1 VQRSKELRAALTPP
15 ERVMWQR
22 LRKNQ
27 LGGLHFRRQQVID
40 GFLADF
46 YCAAAG
52 LVLELDGL
60 VHLRQADYD
69 RERDKVIAARN
80 LLVLRVTNN
89 EIDSSLE
96 PLLQRI
102 FAICQTRRP

>member
-1 VQRSKELRAALTPP
+1 MTPQ
-15 ERVMWQR
+15 ERIMWQR

-46 YCAAAG
+46 YCPAAG

-60 VHLRQADYD
+60 VHLRQVEYD

-80 LLVLRVTNN
+80 LLVLRVTND
-89 EIDSSLE
+89 EIDASLE

-102 FAICQTRRP
+102 FDICQTRRA